1 MNKQPDTVSDSSDI
15 PDSARHSNNQ
25 NSTQQN
31 VTRKVAVAVIGAGTA
46 GQNAFRQAKKA
57 VEDVVIINDGFWTTT
72 CITVGC
78 MPSKLLIAAAD
89 RAHDAKH
96 STEFGVTASV
106 QIDGKQVM
114 QRVRAERQHF
124 ASYIEKQVASWP
136 DDSKISGRAY
146 INKQGLIEVNDE
158 LIKADKIIIA
168 TGSSTSI
175 PDGWEAKLGD
185 TMLTSNTVFELTD
198 LPQSMAVIGAGA
210 IGLELAQAFT
220 RLGVKVTVF
229 NRAKHVAGLKDDDI
243 NNKAIDCFSRELTMH
258 LGSRIIDVGQ
268 QLDKKV
274 DENIDNNTN
283 VSTHKQSNAAFIDY
297 EDSAGNL
304 QQWQGDY
311 VLVATGRRHNIDPL
325 GVENLGVELDD
336 KNRPKNLDKKTG
348 RIGDLDVYIV
358 GDANASLPL
367 LHVASDEGFSAGSMV
382 CDNKKDAYIRPPAT
396 PFSIVF
402 SAPQIVN
409 VGMSLPDIQADP
421 TLEYV
426 IGKVSFDNQGRSRV
440 MGVNCGLLHIYGCK
454 KTDRILGASMVAPD
468 AEYIGHILAMAITND
483 LSIKDMLDTP
493 FYHPTIL
500 EGLRTALHDVQ
511 NLMEIPYQ
519 ALDTQQNNS

>member
-1 MNKQPDTVSDSSDI
+1 MNKKPDTVSDSSDI

-25 NSTQQN
+25 NGIDKN

-46 GQNAFRQAKKA
+46 GQNAFRQAKKN
-57 VEDVVIINDGFWTTT
+57 VEDVIIINDGFWTTT

-89 RAHDAKH
+89 RAHNAKH
-96 STEFGVTASV
+96 STEFGVTATV
-106 QIDGKQVM
+106 QIDGKKVM
-114 QRVRAERQHF
+114 ERVRAERQHF

-136 DDSKISGRAY
+136 DDSRISGRAY
-146 INKQGLIEVNDE
+146 INKHGLIEVNNE
-158 LIKADKIIIA
+158 LIQADKIIIA

-175 PDGWEAKLGD
+175 PDGWEKKLGN
-185 TMLTSNTVFELTD
+185 TMLTSDTVFELSD

-220 RLGVKVTVF
+220 RLGVNVTVF
-229 NRAKHVAGLKDDDI
+229 NRAKGVAGLKDDDI
-243 NNKAIDCFSRELTMH
+243 NNKAIDCLGRELTMH
-258 LGSRIIDVGQ
+258 LGSKILDVGQ
-268 QLDKKV
+268 QLDESAHKKC
-274 DENIDNNTN
+274 T
-283 VSTHKQSNAAFIDY
+283 AAFIDY

-304 QQWQGDY
+304 QQWHGDY
-311 VLVATGRRHNIDPL
+311 VLVATGRRNNIAEL

-348 RIGDLDVYIV
+348 QIGDLDVYIV
-358 GDANASLPL
+358 GDANAHIPL

-382 CDNKKDAYIRPPAT
+382 CDNKKDAYIRPPST

-409 VGMSLPDIQADP
+409 VGMSLPDIQADT

-511 NLMEIPYQ
+511 GLMEIPYQ